1 MSASTLADQFS
12 TDDPEGQA
20 KLAVTVIVAVIAFC
34 LLYAAIQVFCVSYG
48 EKACNP
54 STVTIYVGAVR
65 CLLASF
71 TA

>member
-34 LLYAAIQVFCVSYG
+34 LMDGWQES
-48 EKACNP
+48 
-54 STVTIYVGAVR
+54 
-65 CLLASF
+65 LALSIRQHQRRERERERERENEYNKRQ
-71 TA
+71 